1 MADFVKENEELLK
14 SENED
19 EKKESPKRNSKGEL
33 IQKILAISEQHKI
46 EVPYSDTKLNRMNK
60 RQLQELLAEQMEK
73 VMRIQMTEAVG
84 ADRMAND
91 QTIAL
96 SALRMV
102 HDIVA
107 KGAEAGFNQFGGPY
121 GYQCDGVSDTLKEPI
136 VSQAVDQCLAE
147 IAAENQEMLDYV
159 KSPYARLAL
168 AWAGCAMTCVS
179 RVNTKTPHIQKR
191 RYATPMGPKP
201 ADIKDPNERGAD
213 RRTADGKNVRVG

>member
-1 MADFVKENEELLK
+1 MEDFSKENDELLEIPEEK
-14 SENED
+14 NADD
-19 EKKESPKRNSKGEL
+19 EKPKRNSKSEL
-33 IQKILAISEQHKI
+33 IKKIVEISKQH
-46 EVPYSDTKLNRMNK
+46 EVELDLSDTKLNRMNK

-73 VMRIQMTEAVG
+73 IMRAQMAESVG
-84 ADRMAND
+84 ANRMAND

-107 KGAEAGFNQFGGPY
+107 KGAEAGFNQFGQPY
-121 GYQCDGVSDTLKEPI
+121 GYQCEGFSDTLKDPV

-147 IAAENQEMLDYV
+147 IAAENQEILDYV

-179 RVNTKTPHIQKR
+179 RVRGKPQYSKR
-191 RYATPMGPKP
+191 VNAAAMGPKP
-201 ADIKDPNERGAD
+201 VDIKNPDECSPD
-213 RRTADGKNVRVG
+213 RRSENGENVRVV

>member
-14 SENED
+14 SDDD
-19 EKKESPKRNSKGEL
+19 EKRDQLPKRNSKGEL
-33 IQKILAISEQHKI
+33 IQKILSISEQHKI
-46 EVPYSDTKLNRMNK
+46 EVPHSDTKLSRMNK
-60 RQLQELLAEQMEK
+60 RQLQELFAEQMEK
-73 VMRIQMTEAVG
+73 VMRGQMADAVG

-107 KGAEAGFNQFGGPY
+107 KGAEAGFNQFGEPY
-121 GYQCDGVSDTLKEPI
+121 GYQCHGFSDTLKEPI

-147 IAAENQEMLDYV
+147 IAAENQEILDYV

-179 RVNTKTPHIQKR
+179 RLDGKTKYIQRR

-213 RRTADGKNVRVG
+213 RRAEDGKDVRVV